1 MRAARIAAAVV
12 LAAVL
17 APPRAWGLSEVIAPP
32 LRLELG
38 VTFDRPEHLARVEV
52 LAHDYDY
59 TVRIPVAFDDDADT
73 VDAGLDLADAA
84 AGHGWQVMLLLRYR
98 IPQGTLVDPPAAFA
112 AWAADVAS
120 RAPADAA
127 FDVTN
132 RVNAAVPDP
141 WSDAGQPGAFEALVG
156 GVLAVKAT
164 RPGAE
169 VGFSWLAS
177 GVEAYETVQFTRLG
191 LVGGGAFAAA
201 VDFVGVQLHSGT
213 LTPGSP
219 YERAEDAETAA
230 NRGILAVRD
239 AMPLA
244 GLHFDVPIDVTEFGF
259 PVAEDAEH
267 APAFVNA
274 PDLGWATRAESAQA
288 RFLRETLTGAERVAE
303 ALNVRR
309 ALWWDLADP
318 PDCGDLRLCS
328 GLLRPDGSER
338 QAFDRLRFEQTGRA
352 EQGTAG

>member
-1 MRAARIAAAVV
+1 MRVARIAAAVV
-12 LAAVL
+12 LAALL

-38 VTFDRPEHLARVEV
+38 VTFDRAEHLSRVEV
-52 LAHDYDY
+52 LAHGYTY
-59 TVRIPVAFDDDADT
+59 TVRIPVAFDDDEAT
-73 VDAGLDLADAA
+73 VDARLDLAEAA
-84 AGHGWQVMLLLRYR
+84 AGHGWTVMLSLRYR
-98 IPQGTLVDPPAAFA
+98 VPPGGVGDASSFA
-112 AWAADVAS
+112 AWAADVAG
-120 RAPADAA
+120 RAPAGAA

-132 RVNAAVPDP
+132 RVNALVPDP
-141 WSDAGQPGAFEALVG
+141 WSDAGQPGAFDALAR
-156 GVLAVKAT
+156 GVVAVKAA
-164 RPGAE
+164 RPGSE

-177 GVEAYETVQFTRLG
+177 GIPAYETVQFARMG

-201 VDFVGVQLHSGT
+201 VDFVGVQLYSGT
-213 LTPGSP
+213 LTPGTP
-219 YERAEDAETAA
+219 YKRAEGAEAAA
-230 NRGILAVRD
+230 NRDLLAVRD

-244 GLHFDVPIDVTEFGF
+244 GLHFDVPIDITEFGF

-267 APAFVNA
+267 LPAFVNA
-274 PDLGWATRAESAQA
+274 PDLAWAARQESAQA

-318 PDCGDLRLCS
+318 PDCGHLRLCS
-328 GLLRPDGSER
+328 GLVRPDGSER

-352 EQGTAG
+352 AQGPAG